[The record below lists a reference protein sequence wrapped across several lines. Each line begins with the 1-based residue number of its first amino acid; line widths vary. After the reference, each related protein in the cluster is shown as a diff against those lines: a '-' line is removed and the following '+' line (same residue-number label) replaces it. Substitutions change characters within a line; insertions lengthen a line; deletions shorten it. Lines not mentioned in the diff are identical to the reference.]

1 MAFGGLKKIPF
12 FNKIFAF
19 LTRFSPPFRRFKC
32 DFRRVFCADDVTND
46 VTGDVT
52 DPEGGDGP
60 RGLHGGLVPRLHRRH
75 QRPRRGAE
83 AAAGGAARGGGDAG
97 TRL

>member
-1 MAFGGLKKIPF
+1 MGASKKSHF
-12 FNKIFAF
+12 STKFS
-19 LTRFSPPFRRFKC
+19 RFER
-32 DFRRVFCADDVTND
+32 DFRRRSGVLNAIFAGFFCADDVTDD